1 MPLLASPW
9 IRGRRGRLIRASVGF
24 SLHQTCEAAV
34 PIMVG
39 VIIDIAIAESDPIG
53 LLLGIG
59 ALFGVFLLL
68 LLSWRTGEL
77 AAITLY
83 AEMDYSVRR
92 DLLARVLD
100 PIGHAR
106 RRGGESLST
115 LTSDVA
121 ETASIAWILGRGIAF
136 AVAIGVAAAGLLWV
150 SIPLGIAVLVV
161 TPVLVVVVHLVTGPL
176 ERRTGAEQ
184 AALADSTA
192 IASDLLAGL
201 RTVKGLGAEAEA
213 TRRFRKA
220 NAATLSAA
228 LRTATAEGAFAG
240 ATALLS
246 GIFLVALAWMSSQA
260 VLDGVISVGQMV
272 TVVGLA
278 QFLQWP
284 MASLAFVGADVAKVR
299 ASRRRIHEL
308 AAVSGAHAVPNPAV
322 PAPRGRVEVGGFW
335 LDDGDGPVAIEP
347 GELVGIRADEPD
359 AIALSALFAG
369 EAALEH
375 GDVLIDGDALR
386 RPPEPGAARV
396 VSAPHE
402 ATLLTG
408 TVADNIG
415 TRDDDALADAA
426 ALGDVLAVGGWDR
439 RVGERGTLLSGG
451 QRQRVALARALAS
464 DARVLVLREP
474 TTAVDAVTE
483 ARIASGIRSYRK
495 GRTTILITHSPT
507 LLAACD
513 RSLTIADRRGVR
525 A

>member
-1 MPLLASPW
+1 
-9 IRGRRGRLIRASVGF
+9 LIRASAGF
-24 SLHQTCEAAV
+24 SLHQCCEAAV

-39 VIIDIAIAESDPIG
+39 VIIDIAIADSDPAG
-53 LLLGIG
+53 LVAGISILL
-59 ALFGVFLLL
+59 GVFLLL
-68 LLSWRTGEL
+68 LFSWRTGEL
-77 AAITLY
+77 AAIALY

-106 RRGGESLST
+106 RRSGESLST

-121 ETASIAWILGRGIAF
+121 ETASIAWIVGRGIAY
-136 AVAIGVAAAGLLWV
+136 AVAIVVVAIGLLWISV
-150 SIPLGIAVLVV
+150 PLGLAVLLV
-161 TPVLVVVVHLVTGPL
+161 TPVLVLVVRLVTGPL
-176 ERRTGAEQ
+176 ERRTSAEQ
-184 AALADSTA
+184 AALAESTA
-192 IASDLLAGL
+192 IASDLLSGL

-213 TRRFRKA
+213 TRRFRQA

-228 LRTATAEGAFAG
+228 LRTANSEGLFAG

-246 GIFLVALAWMSSQA
+246 GAFLVALAWMSSHA
-260 VLDGVISVGQMV
+260 VLDGAISVGQLV

-284 MASLAFVGADVAKVR
+284 MASLAFVGAELAKVR
-299 ASRRRIHEL
+299 ASRRRIQEL
-308 AAVSGAHAVPNPAV
+308 AVASGSSDAGTEPSVS
-322 PAPRGRVEVGGFW
+322 APHGRVVLDGIGIAGGDTT
-335 LDDGDGPVAIEP
+335 LEIAA
-347 GELVGIRADEPD
+347 GELVGIRTEESQ

-369 EAALEH
+369 EATSEH
-375 GDVLIDGDALR
+375 GVARIDGVALR
-386 RPPEPGAARV
+386 RPPRPGEARV

-408 TVADNIG
+408 TVADNVG
-415 TRDDDALADAA
+415 ARDDDALADAA
-426 ALGDVLAVGGWDR
+426 ALGDVLAIGGWDR
-439 RVGERGTLLSGG
+439 PVGERGTLLSGG

-464 DARVLVLREP
+464 DARVLVMREP

-483 ARIASGIRSYRK
+483 ARIAAGIRSYRR
-495 GRTTILITHSPT
+495 GRTTILITQSPT

-513 RSLTIADRRGVR
+513 RSVELADLRGVH